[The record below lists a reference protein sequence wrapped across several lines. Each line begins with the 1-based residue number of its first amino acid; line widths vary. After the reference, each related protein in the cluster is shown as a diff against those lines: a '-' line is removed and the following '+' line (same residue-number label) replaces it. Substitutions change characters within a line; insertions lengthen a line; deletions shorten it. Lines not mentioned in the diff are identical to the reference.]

1 MADSLV
7 FSALTRLTAIS
18 TSDRARLFQD
28 EEVISS
34 LAAGRLPRGS
44 DPKIS
49 KALAKL
55 DLEKYRMEDEAAL
68 ASGVVI
74 LAWPDARYPALLR
87 EIPDPPPALYLRG
100 SSDALALPGVAV
112 VGSRLSTVYGQN
124 VARMLCADLARQG
137 CSVVSGLARGIDT
150 AAHEGSLAIQGHAIA
165 VLGTGID
172 VFYPKENE
180 GLYGRII
187 EQGGAIVTE
196 NPPNVPPLPRNFPV
210 RNRIIAGIAWGTV
223 VVEADGRSGSLVTAR
238 FTLETGREL
247 FAVPHNITSRMG
259 VGPNTLIQKG
269 AKLVQRAGD
278 ILEEMPPHLRNTL
291 IPLSETEDIRCPPE
305 GDAGRLLA
313 KLHADEPRS
322 VDALCEATGWPASKV
337 LAILIE
343 LKIAGACIELP
354 GMRYAL
360 ASASAQ

>member
-1 MADSLV
+1 M
-7 FSALTRLTAIS
+7 AIS

-34 LAAGRLPRGS
+34 LTAGRLPEGA

-55 DLEKYRMEDEAAL
+55 DMEKCRREDEQAL
-68 ASGVVI
+68 ASGVSI
-74 LAWPDARYPALLR
+74 IAWPDARYPALLR

-100 SSDALALPGVAV
+100 SSEVFNLPPVAV

-124 VARMLCADLARQG
+124 VARMLGADLARAG

-150 AAHEGSLAIQGHAIA
+150 AAHEGSLAIQGRAIA

-172 VFYPKENE
+172 VVYPKENE
-180 GLYGRII
+180 GLYGRIVK
-187 EQGGAIVTE
+187 QGGAIVSE
-196 NPPNVPPLPRNFPV
+196 NPPDVPPLPRNFPV
-210 RNRIIAGIAWGTV
+210 RNRIIAGISWGTV

-259 VGPNTLIQKG
+259 AGPNTLIQKG
-269 AKLVQRAGD
+269 AKLAQRAED
-278 ILEEMPPHLRNTL
+278 ILEEMPAYLRNAL
-291 IPLSETEDIRCPPE
+291 RPLSETEEIRRRPE
-305 GDAGRLLA
+305 GDAGLLLA
-313 KLHADEPRS
+313 KLRADEPRS

-343 LKIAGACIELP
+343 LKIAGACVELP

-360 ASASAQ
+360 ASAAGSR